1 MIISS
6 EDAEK
11 EVVLY
16 VAKLMCAAA
25 RTAPKGRGADTI
37 KTTILT
43 GEEIKRLTDEMVKES
58 KDGLTISI
66 KSVQYSE
73 AIVLIGV
80 TFEQPLDQLANMK
93 FKLIDLGIALGS
105 AAKIASDLNVD
116 NRIMAG
122 PGRTAAKL
130 GMMKADEVQ
139 SICLSIKGKNIFFD
153 RPGYVAPVHPLKS

>member
-37 KTTILT
+37 KTAILT
-43 GEEIKRLTDEMVKES
+43 GEEIKRVTDEMVKES

-80 TFEQPLDQLANMK
+80 TFEQPSDQSGNMK
-93 FKLIDLGIALGS
+93 AKLIDLGIALGS
-105 AAKIASDLNVD
+105 AARIASDLNID
-116 NRIMAG
+116 NRIMGG
-122 PGRTAAKL
+122 PGRIAAKL

-153 RPGYVAPVHPLKS
+153 RPGYVAAVHPLKS